1 MPNNEKHVDLAQLRK
16 KAEQIVDERKGE
28 TVEKSESEI
37 SDMVRLIHELEVYQE
52 EVELQNQELRHSA
65 KTLENARNEW
75 YELFDAAPVGFVII
89 NRLGMIERCN
99 QAAGRLLTGTRHPMS
114 GRSMLP
120 RIHPDDQEIYH
131 SLARSI
137 ETNPGVASSRELRLV
152 QENKKIVFVHMEGS
166 VVKDNEGKLNQFR
179 VALVDISDQ
188 KAYEKNLKKILGE
201 LENRTDELGARNRQ
215 LARLTSELILAEQR
229 ERKRLAE
236 ILHDHLQ
243 QLLAGARLHLEILS
257 GKVGAEDTGA
267 CKTAYDLVTKS
278 IEISRTLSS
287 ELSPPVLYQKEL
299 PEALRWL
306 ARWMAATHRL
316 EVDLDLPDDFVYLRE
331 DLRVLLFHSVRELLF
346 NVVKHAGTSTAQVA
360 MQEQNGRIRIMVK
373 DKGRGC
379 DPKNLT
385 VTAPGEGFGLFA
397 IRERVELLGG
407 NLETASAPN
416 EGVTTTIFL
425 PVEPTVYADPEQP
438 SLIAEE
444 FQQRI
449 EPPANPP
456 PSNGKI
462 RVMLVDD
469 HTVMR
474 KGLLSFLSGHD
485 DIEIAGEAAD
495 GEAAV
500 ELAQQIQPE
509 VILMDINMPKM
520 NGVEATRRIRSKM
533 PGIRIYGL
541 SMYEAE
547 DQAHA
552 MTEAGA
558 TGYLSKSGNSE
569 SLLAAIRGQ

>member
-1 MPNNEKHVDLAQLRK
+1 MPNDKKHFDLQQLRK
-16 KAEQIVDERKGE
+16 KAEQIVDERQEE
-28 TVEKSESEI
+28 TYKSESDI

-52 EVELQNQELRHSA
+52 EVELQNQELRESA
-65 KTLENARNEW
+65 KSLENARNEW
-75 YELFDAAPVGFVII
+75 FELFDAAPVGFVII
-89 NRLGMIERCN
+89 NKQGMIERCN
-99 QAAGRLLTGTRHPMS
+99 QAAARLLTGTRHPMS

-131 SLARSI
+131 SLVRSMR
-137 ETNPGVASSRELRLV
+137 ENPGVATSRELRLV
-152 QENKKIVFVHMEGS
+152 QENKRIVFVHMEGS
-166 VVKDNEGKLNQFR
+166 VVKDAEGEFNQFR
-179 VALVDISDQ
+179 VALVDISEQ
-188 KAYEKNLKKILGE
+188 KAYEKSLKKILEELEERTGE
-201 LENRTDELGARNRQ
+201 LAARNRQ
-215 LARLTSELILAEQR
+215 LARLTSELTLAEQR

-243 QLLAGARLHLEILS
+243 QLLAGARLHLEILA
-257 GKVGAEDTGA
+257 GKVDVEGTAA
-267 CKTAYDLVTKS
+267 FKTAYDLVTKS
-278 IEISRTLSS
+278 IETSRTLSS

-306 ARWMAATHRL
+306 ARWMSATHRL
-316 EVDLDLPDDFVYLRE
+316 DVDLDLPDDFVFLRE

-346 NVVKHAGTSTAQVA
+346 NVVKHAETSTAQVA

-379 DPKNLT
+379 DPKSLT
-385 VTAPGEGFGLFA
+385 ENGPGEGFGIFA

-407 NLETASAPN
+407 NLETACAPN
-416 EGVTTTIFL
+416 EGVTATIFL
-425 PVEPTVYADPEQP
+425 PVAPPVYADPEQP
-438 SLIAEE
+438 SLVAEE
-444 FQQRI
+444 FAQRI
-449 EPPANPP
+449 EPPATPP
-456 PSNGKI
+456 PANGKI

-500 ELAQQIQPE
+500 ELAQKIQPE
-509 VILMDINMPKM
+509 VILMDISMPKM
-520 NGVEATRRIRSKM
+520 NGVEATRQIRSKM

-541 SMYEAE
+541 SMFEAE

-552 MTEAGA
+552 MSEAGA

-569 SLLAAIRGQ
+569 SLLAAIRGE

>member
-1 MPNNEKHVDLAQLRK
+1 MTYDKKHFDLQQLRK
-16 KAEQIVDERKGE
+16 KAEQIVDERQEE
-28 TVEKSESEI
+28 TFEKSESDI

-52 EVELQNQELRHSA
+52 EVELQNQELRQSA
-65 KTLENARNEW
+65 ISLENARNEW
-75 YELFDAAPVGFVII
+75 FELFDAAPVGFVII

-99 QAAGRLLTGTRHPMS
+99 QAAASLLTGTRHPMS

-120 RIHPDDQEIYH
+120 RIHPDDREIYH
-131 SLARSI
+131 SLARSMT
-137 ETNPGVASSRELRLV
+137 ENPEVTSSRELRLV
-152 QENKKIVFVHMEGS
+152 QENKGIVFVHMEGS
-166 VVKDNEGKLNQFR
+166 VVKDAEGEFNQFR

-188 KAYEKNLKKILGE
+188 KAYEKSLKKILGE
-201 LENRTDELGARNRQ
+201 LEDRTAEIAARNRQ
-215 LARLTSELILAEQR
+215 LARLTSELTLAEQR

-257 GKVGAEDTGA
+257 GKVDVESTTAF
-267 CKTAYDLVTKS
+267 KTAYDLVTKS
-278 IEISRTLSS
+278 IETSRTLSS

-299 PEALRWL
+299 PEALQWL
-306 ARWMAATHRL
+306 ARWMSATHRL
-316 EVDLDLPDDFVYLRE
+316 DVDLDLPDDFVFLRE

-346 NVVKHAGTSTAQVA
+346 NVVKHAETSTAQVA
-360 MQEQNGRIRIMVK
+360 MQERNGRIRIMVK

-379 DPKNLT
+379 DPKSLT
-385 VTAPGEGFGLFA
+385 ENGPGEGFGIFA

-407 NLETASAPN
+407 KLETACAPN
-416 EGVTTTIFL
+416 EGVSATIFL
-425 PVEPTVYADPEQP
+425 PVDPPVYATPDQP
-438 SLIAEE
+438 SPVAEE
-444 FQQRI
+444 FRPST
-449 EPPANPP
+449 EPPATSPLF
-456 PSNGKI
+456 NGKI

-474 KGLLSFLSGHD
+474 KGLLSFLSAHD

-500 ELAQQIQPE
+500 ELAQKIQPE

-533 PGIRIYGL
+533 PDIRIYGL

-569 SLLAAIRGQ
+569 SLLAAIRGE